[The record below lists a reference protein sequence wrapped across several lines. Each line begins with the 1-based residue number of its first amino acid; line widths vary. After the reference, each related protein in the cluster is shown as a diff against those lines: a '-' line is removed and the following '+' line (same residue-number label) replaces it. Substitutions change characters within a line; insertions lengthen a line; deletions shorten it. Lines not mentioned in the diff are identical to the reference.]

1 MENRQKIFFIIVSI
15 YLVAVITGI
24 TFLVFLVTGEFIRA
38 AIVLLIELCLFY
50 IGKILRDKWFL

>member
-24 TFLVFLVTGEFIRA
+24 TFLVFLVTGEFIKA

-50 IGKILRDKWFL
+50 IGKKLRRQWFL

>member
-24 TFLVFLVTGEFIRA
+24 TFLVFLVTGEFIKA
-38 AIVLLIELCLFY
+38 SIVLLIELCLFY
-50 IGKILRDKWFL
+50 IGKTLRNKWFL